1 MRRTSLLTVAAVAF
15 GLAGVPATARAAGT
29 DTTYALP
36 ILELRDSLV
45 DAAHGHL
52 FLSGGPA
59 NVVLVRDVDG
69 APVATIAD
77 QPNAAGMALSPDGT
91 RVYVALPEAAAI
103 SAIDTTT
110 LAEVSRYPTGTAC
123 PVDLATHAS
132 AVWFSYR
139 SCSGVYPYVGGDIG
153 HLEVGGEMPVVTL
166 SKLPEGATGIAGS
179 PATLAVNPEGTR
191 LVAGVDGS
199 WPATLYSLEII
210 DATLAYGVSR
220 EVGTELADFA
230 MTPDGTKVVTA
241 SRTPYQH
248 QRLLVSDLSLDR
260 TFGNFT
266 YPAAVAANATHVAA
280 GTNADTTTDIRIATA
295 DGARVREYRLNR
307 RLVPRGVVFGPDG
320 GTLYA
325 VTTSYPAGAYKMS
338 LHVFYDPAKLPSSLT
353 LAKPSTAKINTT
365 YAVTGTLSTG
375 AAGKTLHVTRS
386 SAYGTVTLPDVVT
399 GSGGAFS
406 VPDKV
411 AKRGTYTYTVS
422 FDGDATYARTTR
434 AQAVYVTGHV
444 PSLTIATN
452 ATTYG
457 FHATAAMTAR
467 LGTTSTSR
475 VVRLSVTPYGYSAAV
490 LRQQNVDSGGYVRA
504 TYTVTRRTVFT
515 AYFAGDDLYEPRAVS
530 VARGVYASLGTSVS
544 GYYATSGSYRLYRR
558 TVDPVIGSYVQP
570 NRMNSCT
577 SYEAQRYT
585 SGAWRTVATN
595 SCIALDRYSRAK
607 AYFVGD
613 PTVATPYRLRATF
626 NGDASNLRVTGQW
639 WYLKF
644 T

>member
-1 MRRTSLLTVAAVAF
+1 
-15 GLAGVPATARAAGT
+15 
-29 DTTYALP
+29 
-36 ILELRDSLV
+36 
-45 DAAHGHL
+45 
-52 FLSGGPA
+52 
-59 NVVLVRDVDG
+59 
-69 APVATIAD
+69 
-77 QPNAAGMALSPDGT
+77 
-91 RVYVALPEAAAI
+91 
-103 SAIDTTT
+103 
-110 LAEVSRYPTGTAC
+110 
-123 PVDLATHAS
+123 
-132 AVWFSYR
+132 
-139 SCSGVYPYVGGDIG
+139 
-153 HLEVGGEMPVVTL
+153 
-166 SKLPEGATGIAGS
+166 
-179 PATLAVNPEGTR
+179 
-191 LVAGVDGS
+191 
-199 WPATLYSLEII
+199 
-210 DATLAYGVSR
+210 
-220 EVGTELADFA
+220 
-230 MTPDGTKVVTA
+230 
-241 SRTPYQH
+241 
-248 QRLLVSDLSLDR
+248 
-260 TFGNFT
+260 
-266 YPAAVAANATHVAA
+266 
-280 GTNADTTTDIRIATA
+280 
-295 DGARVREYRLNR
+295 
-307 RLVPRGVVFGPDG
+307 
-320 GTLYA
+320 
-325 VTTSYPAGAYKMS
+325 
-338 LHVFYDPAKLPSSLT
+338 
-353 LAKPSTAKINTT
+353 
-365 YAVTGTLSTG
+365 
-375 AAGKTLHVTRS
+375 
-386 SAYGTVTLPDVVT
+386 VTLPDVVT